1 MSNRL
6 GQTSTNPGTASQV
19 KRDSFVSQWKEVPG
33 SGIPDGP
40 LSRFVQC
47 LRVYICVSA
56 DFCMRLHYNNMRSS
70 LLAHKCTCVFGCFA
84 NLIISNMRKL
94 QSTSIIFHVQSAI
107 TDRHHCY
114 GDDRAFQ
121 YNMVMLFIG
130 AWKEY
135 GNLSNEQWEEVH
147 ILDDASEAVLLAYA
161 AFRDD
166 WNDTNC
172 VLLFDIV
179 RGACRELEDQLAL
192 YFTGSCVIPTNDYT
206 IAKSTAFAV
215 LFDAGPPVDMS
226 LASIIGVPVCIDL
239 CSDED

>member
-6 GQTSTNPGTASQV
+6 GPTSTNPGTASQAN
-19 KRDSFVSQWKEVPG
+19 RDSFVSQWKEVPG
-33 SGIPDGP
+33 SRIPDGP
-40 LSRFVQC
+40 LSQFVWY
-47 LRVYICVSA
+47 LRVYILISA
-56 DFCMRLHYNNMRSS
+56 DFCTRLNYSDMRSS
-70 LLAHKCTCVFGCFA
+70 LLAHECTCVFGCFA
-84 NLIISNMRKL
+84 NLIISNMRKPH
-94 QSTSIIFHVQSAI
+94 STSIILHVQSAI

-114 GDDRAFQ
+114 GEYRAFQ
-121 YNMVMLFIG
+121 YDMVKLFIG
-130 AWKEY
+130 AWQAY

-147 ILDDASEAVLLAYA
+147 IFDDASEAVLVAYA

-192 YFTGSCVIPTNDYT
+192 YFTGSCVIPANDFT

-215 LFDAGPPVDMS
+215 LFDAGPPR
-226 LASIIGVPVCIDL
+226 
-239 CSDED
+239 